1 MSTGSITS
9 AAALDDRFVL
19 GGVFD
24 AAVTGLAVL
33 DLDGRFTWVNR
44 ALCDLLGRDS
54 DQLLGLRVID
64 ITHPDDQATSQATID
79 ELATEPWRTNRV
91 RKRYLR
97 PDGTVVV
104 ADRTVTALRDRSGAM
119 TGMLSQIFDAT
130 ELSDAQEA
138 VRSSERRFR
147 ALVAKSWDVI
157 TLHGPDGRYLYVSPA
172 VTDVFGVA
180 PEALI
185 GVDPFTFIEDP
196 DGRVREVFFGAPTDG
211 QTSGAVEYRVRH
223 QDGKPRWV
231 ESVCR
236 NLVGDP
242 AVGGF
247 VVTSRDVT
255 ARRRRNAQQDAVAAL
270 SRAGLGTS
278 DLDTFLGRVMAT
290 VSEVLDIAHC
300 SVLDVRAGGWLAVRR
315 RSGPPLVERPFR
327 LQVGGCPTTRSAQ
340 AFLERRSVRW
350 SEDDALDEQLEEL
363 RASELRSGLATVIYD
378 TEPWGVLVVRSAG
391 AGSFSDEDVS
401 FLESVAN
408 VIGAAVGRRRVE
420 EELRQRAC
428 TDALTGLPNRPGL
441 VDRLRTALRRL
452 QDRQGSVAV
461 LFVDTDDLKLIN
473 DSMGHAAGDA
483 VIAAVGARIV
493 GALRQGDIVARFGGD
508 EFVVLCE
515 QCDPDEAERIAERVR
530 TSLTEPVQLPD
541 RTVTVT
547 ASIGIAV
554 ATEVPQGED
563 GVDVRADDLLA
574 AADTAMYQAKVT
586 GKDRSAVFGQG
597 MRQEVNERLEI
608 IDGLRRALR
617 DERLQ
622 MHFQPIVDVR
632 TGTVVAAEALVRW
645 PDGPVG
651 PDRFIAIA
659 EDSGLIHPLGQ
670 WVLETT
676 LRQVAAWQA
685 AGSCTP
691 VTVNVSGLQLN
702 VPGVVG
708 RIADLLA
715 VTGVEPSGLTFEVTE
730 SAVMGDVDRVV
741 GVFDGLHGLGVA
753 LALDDFGTGHS
764 SLSRLAL
771 LPFDYVKID
780 RSFIARSRD
789 EARASI
795 LVEAIASLCQTLG
808 LTAVAEGVETG
819 EQLEAVRRLGIPFAQ
834 GYLLGR
840 PVPAGDLPAG
850 PAAPASGPAWRGVPS
865 AACTEADRS
874 GVWWRGRPRR
884 RWPR

>member
-54 DQLLGLRVID
+54 DRLLGLRVID

-180 PEALI
+180 PEMLLGI
-185 GVDPFTFIEDP
+185 DPFSFIEDP
-196 DGRVREVFFGAPTDG
+196 DGRVREVLFGAPTDG
-211 QTSGAVEYRVRH
+211 QTSEAVEYRVRH
-223 QDGKPRWV
+223 PDGSPRWV

-242 AVGGF
+242 AVGGI
-247 VVTSRDVT
+247 VVTSRDIT

-270 SRAGLGTS
+270 SWAGLGSS
-278 DLDTFLGRVMAT
+278 DLDTFLARVAAT
-290 VSEVLDIAHC
+290 VSGALDVAHC
-300 SVLDVRAGGWLAVRR
+300 SVLDVRVGGWLAVRQ

-327 LQVGGCPTTRSAQ
+327 VQVGACPPTRSAQ

-350 SEDDALDEQLEEL
+350 SGDALDEQLEEL

-378 TEPWGVLVVRSAG
+378 TEPWGVLVVRSARV
-391 AGSFSDEDVS
+391 GSFSDEDVS

-408 VIGAAVGRRRVE
+408 VIGAAVARRRVE
-420 EELRQRAC
+420 EELLQRAC

-441 VDRLRTALRRL
+441 LDRLRTALRRL

-461 LFVDTDDLKLIN
+461 LFADTDDLKLIN

-530 TSLTEPVQLPD
+530 ASLTEPVQLPD

-554 ATEVPQGED
+554 ATEVPKGED

-574 AADTAMYQAKVT
+574 AADTAMYQAKVA

-608 IDGLRRALR
+608 VDGLRRALR

-622 MHFQPIVDVR
+622 MHFQPIVDVH
-632 TGTVVAAEALVRW
+632 TGAVVAAEALIRW

-651 PDRFIAIA
+651 PDRFIPIA

-676 LRQVAAWQA
+676 LLQVATWQA

-691 VTVNVSGLQLN
+691 VTVNVSGRQLN
-702 VPGVVG
+702 VPGAVG

-715 VTGVEPSGLTFEVTE
+715 VTGVEPGGLTIEVTE
-730 SAVMGDVDRVV
+730 SAVMGDMDRML

-780 RSFIARSRD
+780 RSFIAPSRD

-808 LTAVAEGVETG
+808 LVAVAEGVETG
-819 EQLEAVRRLGIPFAQ
+819 EQLEAVRRLGIPFVQ

-840 PVPAGDLPAG
+840 PVPAGDLHAG
-850 PAAPASGPAWRGVPS
+850 PAA
-865 AACTEADRS
+865 S

-884 RWPR
+884 RWSR